1 MLISWLSL
9 KPKKSNDVKVHVFFL
24 QLEDWTLKKN
34 YICIYIRVC
43 VCVCIFRIKDK
54 EKYLECYRNK
64 FVDNITYLEIV
75 EASE

>member
-24 QLEDWTLKKN
+24 QLEDWTLKK
-34 YICIYIRVC
+34 IIYAYTYVC
-43 VCVCIFRIKDK
+43 VCIYIFRIKDK